1 MWWMGVTSW
10 SVLDARVALRLAKSS
25 WVVIRPRFRRWPGM
39 GMGAASGEAT
49 WEGMV
54 VGGRWSVFGGCR
66 VVVVVVVVV
75 VAGEV
80 EAWVGFDF
88 PWMRPGGQGGGL
100 PFDVA
105 GEWESTGFF

>member
-49 WEGMV
+49 
-54 VGGRWSVFGGCR
+54 
-66 VVVVVVVVV
+66 
-75 VAGEV
+75 
-80 EAWVGFDF
+80 
-88 PWMRPGGQGGGL
+88 
-100 PFDVA
+100 
-105 GEWESTGFF
+105 